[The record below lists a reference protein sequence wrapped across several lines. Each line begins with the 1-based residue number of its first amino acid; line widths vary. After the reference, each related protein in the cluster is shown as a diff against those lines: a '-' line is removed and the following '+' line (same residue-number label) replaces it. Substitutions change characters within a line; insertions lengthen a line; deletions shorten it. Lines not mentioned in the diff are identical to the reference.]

1 MKNNNN
7 TIRTAITAGILVLT
21 ILLTFWLGRITVIP
35 NEVETIKYVEVV
47 NQGGFDMSILERYWR
62 DDCEN
67 GSVRMVGAWYYSDG
81 VVEDEQG
88 QLWGLDVE
96 IDKDALLL
104 LWIADNH
111 TSNNIIDDVIIRVW
125 TEVK

>member
-1 MKNNNN
+1 MKNNIRNN
-7 TIRTAITAGILVLT
+7 IIITVALVL
-21 ILLTFWLGRITVIP
+21 IVLSTFFVGRITANPEEI
-35 NEVETIKYVEVV
+35 ETIKYVEVV

-67 GSVRMVGAWYYSDG
+67 GSVRMVGAWYYSNG

-88 QLWGLDVE
+88 QLWGLDAE
-96 IDKDALLL
+96 IDEDALLL

-111 TSNNIIDDVIIRVW
+111 TPGNVTDDVIIRVW
-125 TEVK
+125 TEVE